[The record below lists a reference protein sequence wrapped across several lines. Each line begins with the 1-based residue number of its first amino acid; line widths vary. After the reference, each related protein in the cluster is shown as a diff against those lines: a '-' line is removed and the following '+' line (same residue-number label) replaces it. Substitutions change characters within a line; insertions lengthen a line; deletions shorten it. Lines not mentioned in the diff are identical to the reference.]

1 MMQDPRYS
9 KSRRKMESLFAT
21 SQNIECGKTT
31 YYGDYKLVKVR
42 HTFPGHDEHE
52 LRRDDETIATID
64 IGDFRSA
71 EELQDRIDEII
82 AEDQDDEVEATD

>member
-1 MMQDPRYS
+1 MMQDPHYS
-9 KSRRKMESLFAT
+9 KSRRKVESLFAT
-21 SQNIECGKTT
+21 SQNLDCGKTT
-31 YYGDYKLVKVR
+31 YYGDYKIVKVR

-52 LRRDDETIATID
+52 IRSGDEAIATID

-82 AEDQDDEVEATD
+82 AADQDDEV